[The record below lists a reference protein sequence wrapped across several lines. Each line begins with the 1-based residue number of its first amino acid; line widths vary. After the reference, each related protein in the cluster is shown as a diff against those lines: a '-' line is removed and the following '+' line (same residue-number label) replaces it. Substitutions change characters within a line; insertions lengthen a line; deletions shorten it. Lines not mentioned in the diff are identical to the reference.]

1 MSKLLPKKFGEKLDV
16 DTHIDLV
23 ARVKAMTPQQRLE
36 RAAELLEEGRRY
48 LPLLARFRAEKAA
61 KTIEDEDGQSTE
73 GSITRTDPGRIC

>member
-48 LPLLARFRAEKAA
+48 LPLLP
-61 KTIEDEDGQSTE
+61 EDGGFSTNTRARY
-73 GSITRTDPGRIC
+73 GSGSSLIEPITGHS